1 MVLTGEAPCAAGEV
15 LRSKVICY
23 WNGGAG
29 VADHFQVSELSWQ
42 DFPALVK
49 WMDNNGMQRTALRAP
64 AEPERYHIETHTS
77 Q

>member
-42 DFPALVK
+42 DFPALIVWK
-49 WMDNNGMQRTALRAP
+49 LKAASPPENGTALLAV
-64 AEPERYHIETHTS
+64 
-77 Q
+77 